1 MSRASLRLV
10 AFTSVVAAAG
20 LTALAQE
27 PPKGDAPDK
36 AKAKLATA
44 KAEKAPI
51 KTSVSF
57 KGVFEAADMVEVN
70 LKPEGW
76 GTFPVVKAIEAGA
89 KVKEGDVLV
98 EFDPEKI
105 DKAIRDQESDQ
116 RIAEL
121 SLKMAEQDLPLAE
134 RSNALDQA
142 SAERQIKHA
151 REDYEKWLNTDKKL
165 QIESVRFSLKSSESS
180 LENQKE
186 ELKQLEKMYRS
197 KDLTEETEEIVLKRQ
212 RFQVEAAEHF
222 YRLAKNRH
230 DQTLN
235 IELPRRERD
244 MKDNLERAEIAW
256 AKAQYVIPMTMEQKR
271 LSLEKAKYERGR
283 SKERFDN
290 LKKDR
295 ALFTVKAPADGIVY
309 YGKCVLGNWT
319 ASATKLQKGG
329 TVTGEE
335 VFMTIVKPGKMFV
348 RANVDEK
355 DSRAVAAGNAAKITT
370 PAYPDAKM
378 TGEIETVAPVPVGG
392 HYEVKLKLGPTGVA
406 VIPGMSAL
414 ITVTTYEKKDAVT
427 VPTAAVFTDES
438 DDDKSYVYKMND
450 GKPAKTTVKVGKRAN
465 GKAEI
470 LDGLD
475 AGDEVSLS
483 KPESGKDR

>member
-10 AFTSVVAAAG
+10 AFTTVVAAVG

-27 PPKGDAPDK
+27 PPKGDAPEK

-44 KAEKAPI
+44 KAERAPI
-51 KTSVSF
+51 KTDVSF
-57 KGVFEAADMVEVN
+57 KGVFEAAEMVEVN

-76 GTFPVVKAIEAGA
+76 GSFPVVKAIEAGA
-89 KVKEGDVLV
+89 KVKEGDVLI

-134 RSNALDQA
+134 RANALDQA
-142 SAERQIKHA
+142 AAERQIKHA
-151 REDYEKWLNTDKKL
+151 REDYEKWLNIDKKL
-165 QIESVRFSLKSSESS
+165 QIDNVKFSLKSSENS

-222 YRLAKNRH
+222 LRLAKNRH

-235 IELPRRERD
+235 VELPRRERE
-244 MKDNLERAEIAW
+244 MKDNLERAEIGW
-256 AKAQYVIPMTMEQKR
+256 AKAQYVIPMGMEQKR
-271 LSLEKAKYERGR
+271 LGLEKARYERTR
-283 SKERFDN
+283 ARERFDN

-309 YGKCVLGNWT
+309 YGKCVQGNWT
-319 ASATKLQKGG
+319 GSATKLQKGG
-329 TVTGEE
+329 SVMGDE
-335 VFMTIVKPGKMFV
+335 VFMTIVKPGRLFV

-355 DSRAVAAGNAAKITT
+355 DSRAVADGNAARITA
-370 PAYPDAKM
+370 PAFPDAKI
-378 TGEIETVAPVPVGG
+378 TGVLERVAPVPVGG
-392 HYEVKLKLGPTGVA
+392 NYEVKVKLNPTDVA
-406 VIPGMSAL
+406 VIPGMSAMVK
-414 ITVTTYEKKDAVT
+414 VTTYEKKDAVT
-427 VPTAAVFTDES
+427 VPTAAVFTDEA
-438 DDDKSYVYKMND
+438 DEDKSYVYKVVD
-450 GKPAKTTVKVGKRAN
+450 GKPEKKTVKVGKRTG

-475 AGDEVSLS
+475 AGDEISLT
-483 KPESGKDR
+483 KPEGGK